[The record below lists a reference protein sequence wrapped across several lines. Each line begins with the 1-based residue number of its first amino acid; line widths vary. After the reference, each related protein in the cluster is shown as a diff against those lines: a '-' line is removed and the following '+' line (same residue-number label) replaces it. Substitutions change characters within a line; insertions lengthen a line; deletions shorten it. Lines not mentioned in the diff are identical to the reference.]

1 MRATVLTIALL
12 ASSAAWA
19 QPAGKVEFE
28 VVSIKPSP
36 PPVGGGFMVSCSG
49 GPETKDPT
57 LFTCQNMSL
66 TNLISRAYEMP
77 YYRVTAADWMEQ
89 TRFHLNARV
98 PAGATKAQL
107 DLMLQDMLVTR
118 FKLAVH
124 HESKELA
131 QFDLVVAKNG
141 PKFKPAEEPPAPK
154 EDGASSPPAPK
165 QSPLHMDK
173 EGYPVLEAG
182 IPGMA
187 IMNGRARVYQ
197 PAGTMERL
205 AALLSA
211 QLRRPVNDAT
221 GLTGKYEIS
230 LYWDADTMR
239 SPSQPLEPGPNLI
252 QAVQD
257 QLGLRLESKK
267 GPVDFLIVDHAE
279 KVPTEN

>member
-1 MRATVLTIALL
+1 
-12 ASSAAWA
+12 
-19 QPAGKVEFE
+19 
-28 VVSIKPSP
+28 
-36 PPVGGGFMVSCSG
+36 MVSCSG